1 MKRLKKAGII
11 ALLTVLMILAFTVN
25 TSAATISDGI
35 KAEITVTEQD
45 SEKASV
51 EAVVKNANYYEIDGV
66 NCKLSVSDNAVLSGE
81 EVKTDLTLSSEQ
93 SESLNA
99 EIILKEN
106 GNTNPTQNPT
116 QNLTQ
121 EPTNKPTV
129 PAQTATQP
137 DNATTVKTAVTTDN
151 STIKTGQDDYAL
163 FIAIAVL
170 ITFAVILAVAFRKKN
185 RQVISMTLCLCLT
198 LSVCAVGISGV
209 NAAADEKISVITDET
224 VITIGGTDVTV
235 TFTVEYPEQPEIHD
249 NSLEDLQ
256 ALNGDALDI
265 TYNESGE
272 ITFLSGKYTD
282 YKVINAETAM
292 SSLQAVET
300 LLNAKENDVTLLLI
314 NEKYADNGDVYYTFQ
329 QAAGPVFLTNA
340 LITVGADKDGNTLCL
355 SSSINPYAD
364 GEVLQEDIITAEQA
378 ESIVDSVS
386 GDGYTRVDRE
396 PSLDYL
402 FLDENGESSLCW
414 VVFREKP
421 LTTEQD
427 SEKSRYI
434 KFYVNAVSGEIVNQ
448 VTVSALEDYRTEEN
462 TFVNDVYFDVS
473 TEMMTFTDYHG
484 NEVELPV
491 AKSDDGKYYFC
502 DTERRM
508 ICTDTGSVDIT
519 EVDAVVCDAIPY
531 KFASAEDVS
540 PIFVSVFENMRKT
553 YDNYAMNGI
562 KSLDGNGLPIQ
573 IGLGYSQY
581 GAKVCNACYA
591 GNYHGWGLFMFG
603 EFPISVGLDVAAHE
617 YTHGVKRN
625 ITGAAAYENNTGAIE
640 ESYADILG
648 NMTEMIVDPENS
660 DTETWLMAENTDNP
674 IRSMSN
680 PHLYTQP
687 EYIADAYYVMNSPS
701 PDSLNDQGGV
711 HINNSILSYIC
722 YQMYKNGI
730 SLEDNYEIWLNTFL
744 VFNPNA
750 DFDDVFGYLKYIAV
764 RSGKE
769 EYVPLIEELF
779 KKANA
784 INAKTDNWDNATV
797 PDGYAKL
804 TIKPQNFPEDLSW
817 AGRLIYDGKKC
828 LISEDYSGNYIAYVD
843 KTAATLCI
851 TYQESPTQ
859 APKMMYAYTLNEQGK
874 NVVIDSDNVVLDLN
888 FNELIPIN

>member
-11 ALLTVLMILAFTVN
+11 ASLMVFMTLAFTTN
-25 TSAATISDGI
+25 ASAATISDGI
-35 KAEITVTEQD
+35 KAEITVTSQD
-45 SEKASV
+45 SDKITV
-51 EAVVKNANYYEIDGV
+51 EAAVKNANYYEIDGID
-66 NCKLSVSDNAVLSGE
+66 CKLSVSDNAEISGE
-81 EVKTDLTLSSEQ
+81 NLKSDITLSSEQ
-93 SESLNA
+93 SESLKADITLKQAA
-99 EIILKEN
+99 E
-106 GNTNPTQNPT
+106 TNPTQAT
-116 QNLTQ
+116 
-121 EPTNKPTV
+121 TV
-129 PAQTATQP
+129 PADKPTAPNQNATQP
-137 DNATTVKTAVTTDN
+137 KDAVTVKPAVIND
-151 STIKTGQDDYAL
+151 SSIIRTGQDDYAL
-163 FIAIAVL
+163 FIGIAVF
-170 ITFAVILAVAFRKKN
+170 IAFAVILAVSFRKKN
-185 RQVISMTLCLCLT
+185 RQVISMVLCLCLT
-198 LSVCAVGISGV
+198 LSVCVVGISGV
-209 NAAADEKISVITDET
+209 NAAADEKVSVIEDKTT
-224 VITIGGTDVTV
+224 VTLNGTDVTI
-235 TFTVEYPEQPEIHD
+235 TFTVEYPEQSEIHD
-249 NSLEDLQ
+249 NTIEDLK
-256 ALNGDALDI
+256 ALNGEKLDI
-265 TYNESGE
+265 TYNKAGE
-272 ITFLSGKYTD
+272 ITFLNGKYTD
-282 YKVINAETAM
+282 YKVINEETAM

-300 LLNAKENDVTLLLI
+300 LLNAKENDVTLLHI
-314 NEKYADNGDVYYTFQ
+314 NTKYSDNGDVYYTFQ
-329 QAAGPVFLTNA
+329 QATGPVLLTNA
-340 LITVGADKDGNTLCL
+340 LITVGADKDGNTLCI
-355 SSSINPYAD
+355 SSSINPHAD
-364 GEVLQEDIITAEQA
+364 SGDLNKDIITAKQA
-378 ESIVDSVS
+378 ESIVDSES

-396 PSLDYL
+396 PALDYL
-402 FLDENGESSLCW
+402 FIGENGESSLCW

-421 LTTEQD
+421 ATSEQD

-448 VTVSALEDYRTEEN
+448 VTVSALEDYRTEDN
-462 TFVNDVYFDVS
+462 TFANDVYFDVS

-508 ICTDTGSVDIT
+508 ICTDTGSVDVT
-519 EVDAVVCDAIPY
+519 EVDAVVCDVIPY

-553 YDNYAMNGI
+553 YDNYATNGV
-562 KSLDGNGLPIQ
+562 KSLDGNGLPLQ

-581 GAKVCNACYA
+581 GEKVCNACYA

-625 ITGAAAYENNTGAIE
+625 ITGPAAYENNTGAIE

-660 DTETWLMAENTDNP
+660 DTETWLMAENTDRP

-680 PHLYTQP
+680 PHIYAQP

-722 YQMYKNGI
+722 YQMYNNGI
-730 SLEDNYEIWLNTFL
+730 SLEDDYEIWLNTFL

-750 DFDDVFGYLKYIAV
+750 NFDEVFGYIKYIAV
-764 RSGKE
+764 RNGKE

-779 KKANA
+779 EKANA
-784 INAKTDNWDNATV
+784 INAKTDSWDNATV

-804 TIKPQNFPEDLSW
+804 TINSQNFPEDLSW
-817 AGRLIYDGKKC
+817 AGVLVYDGKKC
-828 LISEDYSGNYIAYVD
+828 MISEDYSGNYIAYVD

-859 APKMMYAYTLNEQGK
+859 APKQMYAYKPNEQGK
-874 NVVIDSDNVVLDLN
+874 NVAIDSDSVVFDVN
-888 FNELIPIN
+888 FNELVSIN